1 MSKYE
6 GINASFRV
14 KRWGYVNEF
23 AIYSFV
29 GWLYETICESIFAHH
44 LVLNRGLLHLPVCP
58 IYGVGA
64 FIFLWIMERLSKQKP
79 LIVFAFG
86 AIVTTAIEYAAAL
99 LLESVFNLK
108 LWDYSAWICNFQ
120 GRVSL
125 ISSLIFGVGCLCA
138 YNFRP
143 KFERYCYGKKWV
155 KAAAIVEIVLAA
167 VDFVTVLSG
176 L

>member
-6 GINASFRV
+6 GIDASFRI
-14 KRWGYVNEF
+14 KRWSYINEF
-23 AIYSFV
+23 IIYSFA
-29 GWLYETICESIFAHH
+29 GWLYETVCESIFAHH

-64 FIFLWIMERLSKQKP
+64 FIFLWIMEHYQKQKP
-79 LIVFAFG
+79 LVVFAFG
-86 AIVTTAIEYAAAL
+86 MIVTTVIEYAAAM
-99 LLESVFNLK
+99 LLEGVFNLK
-108 LWDYSAWICNFQ
+108 LWDYSAWIYNFQ

-125 ISSLIFGVGCLCA
+125 ISSLIFGIGCLCA

-155 KAAAIVEIVLAA
+155 RVAAVIEIVLVA
-167 VDFVTVLSG
+167 VDFVTVLFG